1 VPKATNS
8 GFTSFPGQGNNLY
21 MTRTVAR
28 AGGAH
33 YRTVLLNNF
42 ELGLARLCINGVELI
57 DALFQLVLPFVVMW
71 YCG

>member
-1 VPKATNS
+1 
-8 GFTSFPGQGNNLY
+8 